1 MKSIY
6 KVRQIL
12 ENKQEVDLKYW
23 DKEGNVVEAN
33 KVVCTSSYRE
43 GNTFNLLHTISRE
56 VRKVRAWSIFEL
68 NGEEVCL

>member
-1 MKSIY
+1 MISIY

-12 ENKQEVDLKYW
+12 ESKQEVNLRYW
-23 DKEGNVVEAN
+23 NREGEVVEAN
-33 KVVCTSSYRE
+33 NVVCTSSYRE

-56 VRKVRAWSIFEL
+56 VRKVRAWNIFEL